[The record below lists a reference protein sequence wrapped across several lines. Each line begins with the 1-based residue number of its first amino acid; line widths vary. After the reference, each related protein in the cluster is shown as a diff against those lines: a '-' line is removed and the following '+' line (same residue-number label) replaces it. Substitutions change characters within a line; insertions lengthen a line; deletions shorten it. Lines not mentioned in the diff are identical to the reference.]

1 MSLPTSTIYYTAS
14 QLKTVKSVDYDTEIV
29 SCLAYKQMQQAVT
42 YSNSGLSI
50 SLGNIYYDISV
61 LKIPNGSVNTAYD
74 CETGYIFWNTST
86 GSNNDSIVFNAP
98 LFNPSTTSVFP
109 PGTYKF
115 PILGG
120 TGAYLGATGYV
131 QIIVNSSG
139 LRTVTFSS

>member
-42 YSNSGLSI
+42 YSDVGLTTAT
-50 SLGNIYYDISV
+50 GNIYYDISV

-74 CETGYIFWNTST
+74 CETGYIFWNNS
-86 GSNNDSIVFNAP
+86 SINSIIFSAP
-98 LFNPSTTSVFP
+98 LFNPSTASIFST
-109 PGTYKF
+109 GTYNF

-120 TGAYLGATGYV
+120 TGAYLGATGSV
-131 QIIVNSSG
+131 QIIVASSG

>member
-1 MSLPTSTIYYTAS
+1 MSTPSTIYYTAS

-42 YSNSGLSI
+42 YSNSALS
-50 SLGNIYYDISV
+50 STVGNIYYDISV

-74 CETGYIFWNTST
+74 CETGYIFWNDS
-86 GSNNDSIVFNAP
+86 SINSIVFSAP
-98 LFNPSTTSVFP
+98 LFNPSTTSIFP
-109 PGTYKF
+109 TGTYNF

-120 TGAYLGATGYV
+120 TGTYLGAKGSV

-139 LRTVTFSS
+139 LRTVSFSITY

>member
-1 MSLPTSTIYYTAS
+1 MSTPSTIYYTAS

-42 YSNSGLSI
+42 YSNSALS
-50 SLGNIYYDISV
+50 STVGNIYYDISV

-74 CETGYIFWNTST
+74 CETGYIFWNDS
-86 GSNNDSIVFNAP
+86 SINSIVFSAP
-98 LFNPSTTSVFP
+98 LFNPSTTSIFP
-109 PGTYKF
+109 PGTYNF

-120 TGAYLGATGYV
+120 TGTYLGAKGSV

-139 LRTVTFSS
+139 LRTVSFSITY